1 MSDSGYGMFV
11 KDEKFVKRSWIV
23 LGVVLL
29 AWPLVYSEELVVTM
43 SIIGVDKEYANIRTS
58 FSSTDWHKLG
68 MTVGTP
74 MAIEH
79 KGARVQATF
88 VESYGDVS
96 EGSWLGLVEDNQL
109 KIAISFGHA
118 CEVLDCAI
126 GDQMTM
132 TVMRPRNS
140 VHED

>member
-1 MSDSGYGMFV
+1 MVV
-11 KDEKFVKRSWIV
+11 KDEKLGKRRWII
-23 LGVVLL
+23 LGL
-29 AWPLVYSEELVVTM
+29 AILACPLAHPDELVVTM
-43 SIIGVDKEYANIRTS
+43 SIIGIDKEYANIRTS
-58 FSSTDWHKLG
+58 YSSTDWDQLG
-68 MTVGTP
+68 VALGTP
-74 MAIEH
+74 MVIEH
-79 KGARVQATF
+79 KGTSVKATF
-88 VESYGDVS
+88 VENYSDVT

-118 CEVLDCAI
+118 CEVLDCAS